1 LVTGFY
7 LYGVS
12 MIKNT
17 IKSTLIVL
25 LFVVV
30 CVGLSHASLK
40 KKTVIAEGIG
50 VSLNQAI
57 YDALDEAVGRVNGKS
72 IESHKQLES
81 IEISNIDGDNENYFA
96 SEVYQAKVKS
106 ATKGVVDSYEI
117 LSKNKEGDGL
127 YKVNLSVNVLKFV
140 AQNNNRKRI
149 AVFPMRI
156 GQGRFTIK
164 GKTIDKER
172 VVRLATQ
179 NLVTTLVQSRRFT
192 VLDREYMTETVGEQR
207 IAMSP
212 NAPVEEMARLGQE
225 MVADYIM
232 VGTIESLGYEEQK
245 IKMQGSGREL
255 IQKIGN
261 VEIGIRLVDVA
272 TRQVAYSDFLKL
284 RVSEEA
290 IERFGGSFRSEGIDA
305 SISMVAADNIGRKI
319 LETIYPL
326 VVVSVNGEILTIGQ
340 GGSQIKEGD
349 RLEIFMYGKR
359 LTDPYTNE
367 FLGREEVKVGTIQI
381 TRVNSKQSHA
391 RIIKSIVDIS
401 QEFEP
406 KKFICRAQTDAPD
419 KKQFQREERRKDR
432 NERRKKKDDDW

>member
-1 LVTGFY
+1 
-7 LYGVS
+7 

-17 IKSTLIVL
+17 TKFAFIAL
-25 LFVVV
+25 LLVAVS
-30 CVGLSHASLK
+30 VGLSHASLK

-50 VSLNQAI
+50 ASLNQAI

-72 IESHKQLES
+72 IDSHKQLES
-81 IEISNIDGDNENYFA
+81 IEISKIEGANENYFA
-96 SEVYQAKVKS
+96 SEMYQAKVKS

-117 LSKNKEGDGL
+117 LSKSKDGDGL
-127 YKVNLSVNVLKFV
+127 YKVNLSVNVIKFV
-140 AQNNNRKRI
+140 ARNNNRKRI

-164 GKTIDKER
+164 GEPIDKER

-225 MVADYIM
+225 MVADYMM
-232 VGTIESLGYEEQK
+232 VGTIESLGYKEQK
-245 IKMQGSGREL
+245 IKMKSSGREI
-255 IQKIGN
+255 IQKMGN

-272 TRQVAYSDFLKL
+272 TRQIAYSDFVKL

-326 VVVSVNGEILTIGQ
+326 VVVSVNGETLTIGQ
-340 GGSQIKEGD
+340 GGSQIKKGD
-349 RLEIFMYGKR
+349 LFEIFMYGKR
-359 LTDPYTNE
+359 LTDPYTGE
-367 FLGREEVKVGTIQI
+367 FLGRDEVKVGTIQI
-381 TRVNSKQSHA
+381 TRVNPKQSHA
-391 RIIKSIVDIS
+391 RIIKCTVNIN

-406 KKFICRAQTDAPD
+406 KKFICRTQTGAPD
-419 KKQFQREERRKDR
+419 KKQIKREERRKVRD
-432 NERRKKKDDDW
+432 ERRKKRDDDW

>member
-1 LVTGFY
+1 
-7 LYGVS
+7 
-12 MIKNT
+12 MKT
-17 IKSTLIVL
+17 ILPLRCTKQ
-25 LFVVV
+25 
-30 CVGLSHASLK
+30 K
-40 KKTVIAEGIG
+40 
-50 VSLNQAI
+50 LNQQQKGLLI
-57 YDALDEAVGRVNGKS
+57 
-72 IESHKQLES
+72 
-81 IEISNIDGDNENYFA
+81 
-96 SEVYQAKVKS
+96 
-106 ATKGVVDSYEI
+106 ATKI

-127 YKVNLSVNVLKFV
+127 YKVNLSVNVLKFE

-419 KKQFQREERRKDR
+419 KKQSQREERRKDR